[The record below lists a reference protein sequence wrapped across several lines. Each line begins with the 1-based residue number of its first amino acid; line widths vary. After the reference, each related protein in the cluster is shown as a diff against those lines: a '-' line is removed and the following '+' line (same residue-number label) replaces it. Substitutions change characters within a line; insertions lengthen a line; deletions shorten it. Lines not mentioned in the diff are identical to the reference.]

1 MANGSDPIL
10 SCSLNNNELMQCL
23 NQLQIA
29 DSYSTNSTFRTEVFL
44 NRLFMR
50 GGLRS
55 YLKQKAV
62 RFQHRYSPY
71 HVPLRNE
78 QCELLEDLHGKQ
90 VFDRIK
96 AHVASEFQKIHILGP
111 KKYDMNWWPA
121 TLRLLEGI
129 EIDSICFSKQV
140 KIAME
145 EYPHGFYSPTKCSSE
160 ARTIEP
166 LNAFELAAY
175 VEEYLYFPKKMCAM
189 ARNMYV

>member
-29 DSYSTNSTFRTEVFL
+29 DNYSTNSTFRTEVFL

-55 YLKQKAV
+55 YLKQKVV

-111 KKYDMNWWPA
+111 KKYDMSENCHGRVSTWFLFSNELCENCSA
-121 TLRLLEGI
+121 FIIAASGRMNKFTVSVSNVTIKLEI
-129 EIDSICFSKQV
+129 FMK
-140 KIAME
+140 
-145 EYPHGFYSPTKCSSE
+145 
-160 ARTIEP
+160 
-166 LNAFELAAY
+166 
-175 VEEYLYFPKKMCAM
+175 
-189 ARNMYV
+189 